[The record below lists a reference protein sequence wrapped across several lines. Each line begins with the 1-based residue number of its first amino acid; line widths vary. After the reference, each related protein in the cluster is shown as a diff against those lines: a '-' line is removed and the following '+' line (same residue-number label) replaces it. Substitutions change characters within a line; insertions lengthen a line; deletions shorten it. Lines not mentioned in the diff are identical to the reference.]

1 MLQLFLHTLKLTRAI
16 WHGLRFDQSFRAL
29 FFLMFS
35 LILGA
40 TLFYRHVE
48 GWSVVDALY
57 FSVMTMSTIG
67 FGDLVPTTP
76 LSKIFTIVFSLLS
89 VGVFVAVV
97 GKIVEI
103 ILERKKNGRSTFQK
117 IRAAAKRQND
127 SETSPDPS

>member
-1 MLQLFLHTLKLTRAI
+1 MLQFCLHTLRLILAI
-16 WHGLRFDQSFRAL
+16 WDGLHNDQSFRAL
-29 FFLMFS
+29 FFLMLS
-35 LILGA
+35 LMMGA

-48 GWSVVDALY
+48 GWTMVDALY

-103 ILERKKNGRSTFQK
+103 ILKRKSTRRTTLK
-117 IRAAAKRQND
+117 EIRAAAKGKKDNGEQ
-127 SETSPDPS
+127 P